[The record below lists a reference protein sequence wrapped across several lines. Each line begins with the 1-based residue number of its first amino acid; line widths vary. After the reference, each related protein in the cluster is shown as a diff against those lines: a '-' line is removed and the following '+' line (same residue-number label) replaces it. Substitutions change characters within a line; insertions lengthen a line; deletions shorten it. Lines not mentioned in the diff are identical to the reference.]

1 MPGITANCL
10 SGLGSSLKNSIRSSK
25 LAMPSYSPRM
35 TMVGTVIFT
44 GSTTGRLE
52 HMST

>member
-1 MPGITANCL
+1 MPGMTANCL
-10 SGLGSSLKNSIRSSK
+10 SGFGSRAKNSTRSSK

-35 TMVGTVIFT
+35 MMVGAVIFV
-44 GSTTGRLE
+44 GSTSGKCP